1 MLGKGAGPVNAN
13 ARSNAAPIPCTF
25 SCQPQAFKYNDFTMK
40 NPLQLIGSICL
51 YSVLL
56 TGCGGGD
63 SSDVEN
69 SPSMAENL
77 QQTEQDARKGD
88 PIQMFGLGMTYY
100 NGAEDVKKDDLL
112 ALIWL
117 TLAAEDENLK
127 TDPGLMQALAEL
139 NRSVSDANKANAKT
153 QIKNIK
159 DGFPKK

>member
-1 MLGKGAGPVNAN
+1 MLGKGAGGVNAN

-25 SCQPQAFKYNDFTMK
+25 SCQPQAFEYNDWSMK
-40 NPLQLIGSICL
+40 HPLQLIGAVCL
-51 YSVLL
+51 CAALL
-56 TGCGGGD
+56 TGCGGD
-63 SSDVEN
+63 SSDVED
-69 SPSMAENL
+69 SPSMGENL

-139 NRSVSDANKANAKT
+139 NRSVADADKANAET

-159 DGFPKK
+159 AGFPKK

>member
-25 SCQPQAFKYNDFTMK
+25 SCQPQAFEYNDWSMK

-56 TGCGGGD
+56 TGCGGD

-127 TDPGLMQALAEL
+127 TNPGIMEALAEL
-139 NRSVSDANKANAKT
+139 GRSVSDADKANAEI
-153 QIKNIK
+153 QIKKIRA
-159 DGFPKK
+159 GFPKK

>member
-1 MLGKGAGPVNAN
+1 MLGNGAGGVNAN

-25 SCQPQAFKYNDFTMK
+25 SCQPHAFEYNDWSMK
-40 NPLQLIGSICL
+40 HPLQLIGAVCL
-51 YSVLL
+51 CAALL
-56 TGCGGGD
+56 TGCGGD
-63 SSDVEN
+63 SSDVED
-69 SPSMAENL
+69 SPSMGENL

-117 TLAAEDENLK
+117 TLAAEDEDLK

-139 NRSVSDANKANAKT
+139 NRSVADADKANAET

-159 DGFPKK
+159 AGFPKK

>member
-1 MLGKGAGPVNAN
+1 MLGKGAGGVNAN

-25 SCQPQAFKYNDFTMK
+25 SCQPQAFEYNDWSMK
-40 NPLQLIGSICL
+40 HPLQLIGAVCL
-51 YSVLL
+51 CAALL
-56 TGCGGGD
+56 TGCGGD
-63 SSDVEN
+63 SSDVED
-69 SPSMAENL
+69 SPSMGENL

-100 NGAEDVKKDDLL
+100 NGAEDVKKDNLL

-117 TLAAEDENLK
+117 TLAAEDEDLK

-139 NRSVSDANKANAKT
+139 NRSVADADKANAET

-159 DGFPKK
+159 AGFPKK